1 MYERCVWESVM
12 KINDNEFISFLIGT
26 SIPEKKLREMG
37 IKIIEGNK
45 SSFKLVINNSNASEY
60 IDLIKLELSPG
71 YWNEIIGRNS
81 IFIVFKLYDRS
92 IKEIKYSKENE
103 KEIAELFSE
112 LNDDPIEKTSNVLKY
127 LSGNSYYRSFIEEN
141 YKLF

>member
-45 SSFKLVINNSNASEY
+45 SSFKLVINNSNVSDY
-60 IDLIKLELSPG
+60 LDLIKLELSPG
-71 YWNEIIGRNS
+71 YWNEIIGKNT
-81 IFIVFKLYDRS
+81 IFIVFKLYDGS
-92 IKEIKYSKENE
+92 IKEIKYSKENK

-112 LNDDPIEKTSNVLKY
+112 LNNDPIEKTSNVLKY
-127 LSGNSYYRSFIEEN
+127 LSGNSYYKTFIEEN
-141 YKLF
+141 YKI